1 MASVFAGVVNSVTN
15 GISSAADSVSSVK
28 DSAIYKLWNNN
39 ADDLITSYSF
49 SLLVD
54 GVTNVPLRSVKAF
67 RKEAEFEYVQE
78 GGLNDYV
85 HMLRKGATKPFTF
98 QVERYAD
105 TSVVIETL
113 PIGYEATLPMLL
125 MIYDGRNITSNMP
138 IRTYAFTGAVVM
150 SKEYGELNS
159 ERSGLL
165 TETITI
171 GYRELMC
178 VNSDLNKIN
187 NLANLF

>member
-1 MASVFAGVVNSVTN
+1 MASGFNNFLNGVAD
-15 GISSAADSVSSVK
+15 GISSVK
-28 DSAIYKLWNNN
+28 DSTIYKVWNNN
-39 ADDLITSYSF
+39 ANDMITSYSF

-67 RKEAEFEYVQE
+67 KKEAEFEYVQE

-85 HMLRKGATKPFTF
+85 HMLRKGVTKPFTL

-105 TSVVIETL
+105 TSIVIETL
-113 PIGYEATLPMLL
+113 PVGYEATLPMLL
-125 MIYDGRNITSNMP
+125 MIYDGRNIQSNMP

-178 VNSDLNKIN
+178 MNSDLDKIDKI
-187 NLANLF
+187 LGIG

>member
-1 MASVFAGVVNSVTN
+1 MANTMSTTYNSWDNT
-15 GISSAADSVSSVK
+15 GDSF
-28 DSAIYKLWNNN
+28 
-39 ADDLITSYSF
+39 ITSYSF

-54 GVTNVPLRSVKAF
+54 GVINVPLRSVKAF
-67 RKEAEFEYVQE
+67 KREAEFEYVQE

-85 HMLRKGATKPFTF
+85 HMLRKGVTKPFVF
-98 QVERYAD
+98 QVEKYAD
-105 TSVVIETL
+105 ASDVVETL
-113 PIGYEATLPMLL
+113 PVGYEATLPILL
-125 MIYDGRNITSNMP
+125 MVYDGRNITSNMP

-178 VNSDLNKIN
+178 VNSDW
-187 NLANLF
+187 

>member
-1 MASVFAGVVNSVTN
+1 MANAFTN
-15 GISSAADSVSSVK
+15 AINSAADSISSVRN
-28 DSAIYKLWNNN
+28 STIYKSWNNK

-54 GVTNVPLRSVKAF
+54 GITNVPLRSVKAF
-67 RKEAEFEYVQE
+67 KREAEFEYVQE

-85 HMLRKGATKPFTF
+85 HMLRKGVTKPFVF
-98 QVERYAD
+98 QVEKYAD
-105 TSVVIETL
+105 TSTGAETL
-113 PIGYEATLPMLL
+113 PVGYEATLPMLL

-150 SKEYGELNS
+150 SKEYGELNA
-159 ERSGLL
+159 ERSGIL

-178 VNSDLNKIN
+178 VNSDLNK
-187 NLANLF
+187 FG